1 MLIRIA
7 NQQKLDELRTYLDT
21 LQLNVTHVIEGDKF
35 PMVGDFRLFPEYE
48 DKQLLVSENDTTW
61 MTYGE
66 WLAKVEK
73 YLAEHFG
80 VIVA

>member
-21 LQLNVTHVIEGDKF
+21 LQLNVTHGIEGDKF

-48 DKQLLVSENDTTW
+48 DKQLLVSENDTT
-61 MTYGE
+61 
-66 WLAKVEK
+66 V
-73 YLAEHFG
+73 
-80 VIVA
+80 